1 MLHKNKS
8 SNNSN
13 NNCNKR
19 RRQHK
24 KRKPKKIKKHKCIR
38 RCVCACVWVC
48 EKDSRSTLFINF
60 VKYAHIIQ
68 QQKER
73 ISNKHQTRLRSAGE
87 RERERERR
95 SSGSAYVQVAVA
107 VHFPFR
113 SPFSACPAL
122 ATWNWNFPAL
132 ECSCSVL
139 LLLLLLLL
147 GRLCCTRTSTDNSGQ
162 SSTTHTHTLAEGG
175 QRRADE
181 TKGMKK
187 KHTGK
192 RAWNGGMGVDFI
204 FFLFG
209 CCFFFSLACLRYVV
223 CSIIFFLFTLC
234 FRLSTRFWFCVF
246 LCATYAFL
254 SLFRSLL
261 SVRVRRA
268 LAATEAATR
277 QQKAAEPEAA

>member
-1 MLHKNKS
+1 M
-8 SNNSN
+8 
-13 NNCNKR
+13 
-19 RRQHK
+19 
-24 KRKPKKIKKHKCIR
+24 
-38 RCVCACVWVC
+38 C

-73 ISNKHQTRLRSAGE
+73 ISNKHQTRLRCVGKS
-87 RERERERR
+87 ERERERR
-95 SSGSAYVQVAVA
+95 SSGSSSSGSAYVQVAVAVA

-113 SPFSACPAL
+113 SPFSACLPCYLKLKFSRIRMLVLRFVVVVVAV
-122 ATWNWNFPAL
+122 AW
-132 ECSCSVL
+132 SVML
-139 LLLLLLLL
+139 HADVD
-147 GRLCCTRTSTDNSGQ
+147 RQQRAEQHN
-162 SSTTHTHTLAEGG
+162 THTHTRRQAEGG